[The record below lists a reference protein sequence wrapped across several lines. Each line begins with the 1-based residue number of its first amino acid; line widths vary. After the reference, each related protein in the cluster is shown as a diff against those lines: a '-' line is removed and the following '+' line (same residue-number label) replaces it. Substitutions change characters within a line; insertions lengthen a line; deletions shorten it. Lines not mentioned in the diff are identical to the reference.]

1 MDKKFFSEDVK
12 PINELKISEG
22 KPIENVAR
30 TITSDVSE
38 DALNLGAKFAKS
50 KNVGV
55 EIV

>member
-1 MDKKFFSEDVK
+1 MNKKFFSEDVK

-38 DALNLGAKFAKS
+38 DALNLGANLQKQ
-50 KNVGV
+50 
-55 EIV
+55 